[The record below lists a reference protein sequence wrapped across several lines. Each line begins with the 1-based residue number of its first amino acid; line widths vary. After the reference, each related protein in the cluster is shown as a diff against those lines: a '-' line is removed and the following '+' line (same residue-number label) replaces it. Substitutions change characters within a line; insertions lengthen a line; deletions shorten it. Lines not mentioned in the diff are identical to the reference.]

1 MSKRYTNYVPSDV
14 DRRRNP
20 IRLSVEGVYLSPE
33 HYIMVKSKC
42 EKFVEDLLAT
52 FDGVELEF
60 SEEIFTSIETEK
72 AIRGECGEY

>member
-1 MSKRYTNYVPSDV
+1 MSKRYTNYVPSDT

-20 IRLSVEGVYLSPE
+20 IRLSVEGAYLSPE

-42 EKFVEDLLAT
+42 EKFVEDLLAN

-60 SEEIFTSIETEK
+60 PEEIFTSIETEK
-72 AIRGECGEY
+72 TVRGEC

>member
-20 IRLSVEGVYLSPE
+20 IRLSVEGIYLSPE

-52 FDGVELEF
+52 FDGVEF
-60 SEEIFTSIETEK
+60 DFPEEIFTSIETEK
-72 AIRGECGEY
+72 TIRGED

>member
-20 IRLSVEGVYLSPE
+20 IRLTVEGTYLSQE
-33 HYIMVKSKC
+33 HYTMVKSKC

-60 SEEIFTSIETEK
+60 PDEGIFTRIETEK
-72 AIRGECGEY
+72 TIRG

>member
-20 IRLSVEGVYLSPE
+20 IRLSVEGIYLSPE

-42 EKFVEDLLAT
+42 EKFVEDLLET
-52 FDGVELEF
+52 FDDVEF
-60 SEEIFTSIETEK
+60 KFPEEIFTSIETEK
-72 AIRGECGEY
+72 TIRGED

>member
-1 MSKRYTNYVPSDV
+1 MSKRYTNYVPSDT

-20 IRLSVEGVYLSPE
+20 IRLSVEGAYLSPE

-52 FDGVELEF
+52 FDDLDLEF
-60 SEEIFTSIETEK
+60 PEEIFTSIETEK
-72 AIRGECGEY
+72 TIRGEY